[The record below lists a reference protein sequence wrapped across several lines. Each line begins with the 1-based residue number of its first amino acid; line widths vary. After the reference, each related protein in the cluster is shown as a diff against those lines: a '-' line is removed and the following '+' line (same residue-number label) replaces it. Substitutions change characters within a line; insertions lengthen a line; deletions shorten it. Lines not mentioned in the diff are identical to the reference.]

1 MPEVSEIVEL
11 DNGMIGRVIEI
22 GPDSLRVEL
31 LNADETPTGET
42 VELPLPAPEPEAEPP
57 EVEES
62 EEPEIEAPEGDTAEM
77 PAAADAPAEP
87 GALRAALDTILSAL
101 GMKRA
106 EPVSGFKVYATKA
119 GPRWVGWWT
128 NNFQDKEGELFSE
141 KAIDDYVDRVRA
153 GLTPYPELWAYHIPG
168 SKHGEAQFVGRIGH
182 YAIAAGSFDDTTL
195 GQRASDVYARAGK
208 KYAMSHGFNYPPSQL
223 IDGVFHQFN
232 TFEIST
238 LPVKAAA
245 NPYTAFEEMTKMLT
259 EEQVKELGALFGP
272 EIAAEIVANTEA
284 KSKAIEAAG
293 VAYKS
298 FAVVADVQE
307 DTASADVKAVKT
319 VEASLGELIASLT
332 EDSAAAAD
340 MTAEAMQKMADF
352 MAAQTA
358 QTEAMQAEVASIR
371 ALVDMR
377 PRMAS
382 ADVATELEQSAL
394 TDSIKKAVDEDQF
407 ETVLGLRV
415 RKA

>member
-1 MPEVSEIVEL
+1 MLEAGAVVEL
-11 DNGMIGRVIEI
+11 ENELTGRVLEVL
-22 GPDSLRVEL
+22 PDGLRVEL
-31 LNADETPTGET
+31 LNADGTPTGEI
-42 VELPLPAPEPEAEPP
+42 VELPLPEPDAVEA
-57 EVEES
+57 
-62 EEPEIEAPEGDTAEM
+62 EAPEGDSADLPPDEPTVEDMTQGMGGA
-77 PAAADAPAEP
+77 PADTGTLRAAAD
-87 GALRAALDTILSAL
+87 LILSAL
-101 GMKRA
+101 GLKRH
-106 EPVSGFKVYATKA
+106 EPASGFKVYGTPA

-128 NNFQDKEGELFSE
+128 NNFQDKEGELFSL
-141 KAIDDYVDRVRA
+141 KAIDDYVDRVRS

-168 SKHGEAQFVGRIGH
+168 SRHGEAQFVGRIGH
-182 YAIAAGSFDDTTL
+182 YAIAAGSFDDTSL
-195 GQRASDVYARAGK
+195 GRRAADVYARRGK
-208 KYAMSHGFNYPPSQL
+208 GYAMSHGFTYPTSQL

-245 NPYTAFEEMTKMLT
+245 NPYTAFEEINTMLT

-272 EIAAEIVANTEA
+272 DIAAEIVANTEA

-298 FAVVADVQE
+298 FAVVSDVARAD
-307 DTASADVKAVKT
+307 APAAKAVKT

-340 MTAEAMQKMADF
+340 MTAEAMQKIADF
-352 MAAQTA
+352 MKAQEA
-358 QTEAMQAEVASIR
+358 QNAAMQEEVRALR

-377 PRMAS
+377 PRSAS
-382 ADVATELEQSAL
+382 TDAATELEASEL
-394 TDSIKKAVDEDQF
+394 TGAIKKSVEADNY